1 MKANNFDSSGNNL
14 VKTNN
19 EIFPR
24 TIVQSQSTEIIN
36 QIIELLNSYKNETDN
51 QSIEIL
57 IKVKELINRLLLCGN
72 VIIEFIIKSQN
83 ISNNLKVDKKIS
95 EFSIFSKKDE
105 AKKEEIKQNEKDDS
119 ELKEQY
125 DDIEK
130 ILNNSEI
137 DKEQL
142 KKRVK
147 IYVNNISEKMKE
159 AKNNYDNKMEE
170 IYAKNKVI
178 DDYLT
183 KFNIKYKSLA
193 NNNKN
198 LLNKITSNEIMLKRL
213 FNENNL
219 LKNQLKL
226 LYQKQ
231 NKINY

>member
-1 MKANNFDSSGNNL
+1 MKANNFDSSGGKL

-24 TIVQSQSTEIIN
+24 TIVQRSEIIN
-36 QIIELLNSYKNETDN
+36 QIIELLNSCKNETGN

-57 IKVKELINRLLLCGN
+57 IKVKEFVNRLLLCGN
-72 VIIEFIIKSQN
+72 VIIEFIILSQ
-83 ISNNLKVDKKIS
+83 NNLKIDKKTS

-213 FNENNL
+213 CNENNL

>member
-24 TIVQSQSTEIIN
+24 TIVQRTEIIN
-36 QIIELLNSYKNETDN
+36 QIIELLNSCKNETGN

-57 IKVKELINRLLLCGN
+57 IKVKELVNRLLLCGN

-105 AKKEEIKQNEKDDS
+105 AKKEEIKQNEKGDS
-119 ELKEQY
+119 ELKEEY

-183 KFNIKYKSLA
+183 KFNTKYKSLA

-213 FNENNL
+213 CNENNL

>member
-1 MKANNFDSSGNNL
+1 MKANNFDSSGGKF

-24 TIVQSQSTEIIN
+24 TIVQRTEIIN
-36 QIIELLNSYKNETDN
+36 QIIELLNSCKNETGN

-57 IKVKELINRLLLCGN
+57 IKVKELVNRLLLCGN
-72 VIIEFIIKSQN
+72 VIIEFIILSQ
-83 ISNNLKVDKKIS
+83 NNLKIDKKTS

-105 AKKEEIKQNEKDDS
+105 AKKVETKQNEKDDS
-119 ELKEQY
+119 ELKEEY

-183 KFNIKYKSLA
+183 KFNTKYKSLA

>member
-1 MKANNFDSSGNNL
+1 MKANNFDSSGGKL

-24 TIVQSQSTEIIN
+24 TIVQRSEIIN
-36 QIIELLNSYKNETDN
+36 QIIELLNSCKNETGN

-57 IKVKELINRLLLCGN
+57 IKVKEFVNRLLLCGN
-72 VIIEFIIKSQN
+72 VIIEFIILSQ
-83 ISNNLKVDKKIS
+83 NNLKIDKKTS

-183 KFNIKYKSLA
+183 KFNTKYKSLA

>member
-1 MKANNFDSSGNNL
+1 MKANNFDSSGGKL

-24 TIVQSQSTEIIN
+24 TIVQRTEIIN
-36 QIIELLNSYKNETDN
+36 QIIELLNSCKNETGN

-57 IKVKELINRLLLCGN
+57 IKVKELVNRLLLCGN
-72 VIIEFIIKSQN
+72 VIIEFIILSQ
-83 ISNNLKVDKKIS
+83 NNLKIDKKTS

-105 AKKEEIKQNEKDDS
+105 AKKEEIKQNKKGDS
-119 ELKEQY
+119 ELKEEY

-213 FNENNL
+213 CNENNL

>member
-1 MKANNFDSSGNNL
+1 MKANNFDSSGGKL

-24 TIVQSQSTEIIN
+24 TIVQRSEIIN
-36 QIIELLNSYKNETDN
+36 QIIELLNSCKNETGN

-57 IKVKELINRLLLCGN
+57 IKVKDLVNRLLLCAE

-83 ISNNLKVDKKIS
+83 NLNNLKVDKKIS

-183 KFNIKYKSLA
+183 KFNTKYKSLA

-213 FNENNL
+213 YNENNL

>member
-1 MKANNFDSSGNNL
+1 MKANNFDSSGGKL

-24 TIVQSQSTEIIN
+24 TIVQRTEIIN
-36 QIIELLNSYKNETDN
+36 QIIELLNSCKNETGN

-57 IKVKELINRLLLCGN
+57 IKVKEFVNRLLLCGN
-72 VIIEFIIKSQN
+72 VIIEFIILSQ
-83 ISNNLKVDKKIS
+83 NNLKIDKKTS

-105 AKKEEIKQNEKDDS
+105 AKKEEIKQNEKGDS
-119 ELKEQY
+119 ELKEEY

-183 KFNIKYKSLA
+183 KFNTKYKSLA

-213 FNENNL
+213 YNENNL

>member
-1 MKANNFDSSGNNL
+1 MKANNFDSSGGKL

-24 TIVQSQSTEIIN
+24 TIVQRTEIIN
-36 QIIELLNSYKNETDN
+36 QIIELLNSCKNETGN

-57 IKVKELINRLLLCGN
+57 IKVKELVNRLLLCGN
-72 VIIEFIIKSQN
+72 VIIEFIILSQ
-83 ISNNLKVDKKIS
+83 NNLKIDKKTS

-105 AKKEEIKQNEKDDS
+105 AKKEEIKQNEKGDS
-119 ELKEQY
+119 ELKEEY

-147 IYVNNISEKMKE
+147 IYVNNISEKIKE

-183 KFNIKYKSLA
+183 KFNTKYKTLA

-213 FNENNL
+213 CNENNL

>member
-1 MKANNFDSSGNNL
+1 MKANNFDSSGGKL

-57 IKVKELINRLLLCGN
+57 IKVKELVNRLLLCGN
-72 VIIEFIIKSQN
+72 VIIEFIILSQ
-83 ISNNLKVDKKIS
+83 NNLKIDKKTS

-105 AKKEEIKQNEKDDS
+105 AKKEEIKQNEKGDS
-119 ELKEQY
+119 ELKEEY

-183 KFNIKYKSLA
+183 KFNTKYKSLA

-213 FNENNL
+213 CNENNL

>member
-1 MKANNFDSSGNNL
+1 MKANNFDRSGIDL
-14 VKTNN
+14 VKANN

-24 TIVQSQSTEIIN
+24 TIVQSTEILN
-36 QIIELLNSYKNETDN
+36 QIIELLNSCKNETGN

-57 IKVKELINRLLLCGN
+57 IKVKELVNRLLLCGN
-72 VIIEFIIKSQN
+72 VIIEFIILSQ
-83 ISNNLKVDKKIS
+83 NNLKIDKKIS

>member
-36 QIIELLNSYKNETDN
+36 QIIELLNSCKNETDN

-57 IKVKELINRLLLCGN
+57 IKVKELVNRLLLCAE

-83 ISNNLKVDKKIS
+83 NLNNLKVDKKIS

-170 IYAKNKVI
+170 IYEKNKVI

-183 KFNIKYKSLA
+183 KLNIKYKSLA

-213 FNENNL
+213 CNENNL

>member
-1 MKANNFDSSGNNL
+1 MKANNFDSSGGKL

-24 TIVQSQSTEIIN
+24 TIVQRSEIIN
-36 QIIELLNSYKNETDN
+36 QIIELLNSCKNETGN

-57 IKVKELINRLLLCGN
+57 IKVKEFVNRLLLCGN
-72 VIIEFIIKSQN
+72 VIIEFIILSQ
-83 ISNNLKVDKKIS
+83 NNLKIDKKTS

-105 AKKEEIKQNEKDDS
+105 AKKEEIKQNEKGDS
-119 ELKEQY
+119 ELKEEY

>member
-1 MKANNFDSSGNNL
+1 MKANNFDSSGGKF

-24 TIVQSQSTEIIN
+24 TIVQRTEIIN
-36 QIIELLNSYKNETDN
+36 QIIELLNSCKNETGN

-57 IKVKELINRLLLCGN
+57 IKVKELVNRLLLCGN
-72 VIIEFIIKSQN
+72 VIIEFIILSQ
-83 ISNNLKVDKKIS
+83 NNLKIDKKTS

-105 AKKEEIKQNEKDDS
+105 AKKEEIKQNEKGDS
-119 ELKEQY
+119 ELKEEY

>member
-1 MKANNFDSSGNNL
+1 MKANNFDSSRGNL

-24 TIVQSQSTEIIN
+24 TIVQRSEIIN
-36 QIIELLNSYKNETDN
+36 QIIELLNSCKNETGN

-57 IKVKELINRLLLCGN
+57 IKVKELVNRLLLCGN
-72 VIIEFIIKSQN
+72 VIIEFIILSQ
-83 ISNNLKVDKKIS
+83 NNLKIDKKTS

-105 AKKEEIKQNEKDDS
+105 AKKEEIKQNEKGDS
-119 ELKEQY
+119 ELKEEY

-213 FNENNL
+213 WNENNL

>member
-1 MKANNFDSSGNNL
+1 MKANNFDSSGGKL

-24 TIVQSQSTEIIN
+24 TIVQRTEIIN
-36 QIIELLNSYKNETDN
+36 QIIELLNSCKNETGN

-57 IKVKELINRLLLCGN
+57 IKVKELVNRLLLCGN
-72 VIIEFIIKSQN
+72 VIIEFIILSQ
-83 ISNNLKVDKKIS
+83 NNLKIDKKTS

-105 AKKEEIKQNEKDDS
+105 AKKEKIKQNEKGDS
-119 ELKEQY
+119 ELKEEY

-213 FNENNL
+213 WNENNL

>member
-1 MKANNFDSSGNNL
+1 MKANNFDSSGGKL

-24 TIVQSQSTEIIN
+24 TIVQRSEIIN
-36 QIIELLNSYKNETDN
+36 QIIELLNSCKNETGN

-57 IKVKELINRLLLCGN
+57 IKVKEFVNRLLLCAE

-83 ISNNLKVDKKIS
+83 NLNNLKIDKKIS

-183 KFNIKYKSLA
+183 KFNTKYKSLA

-213 FNENNL
+213 CNENNL

>member
-1 MKANNFDSSGNNL
+1 MKANNFDSSGGKL

-24 TIVQSQSTEIIN
+24 TIVQRSEIIN
-36 QIIELLNSYKNETDN
+36 QIIELLNSCKNETGN

-57 IKVKELINRLLLCGN
+57 IKVKEFVNRLLLCGN
-72 VIIEFIIKSQN
+72 VIIEFIILSQ
-83 ISNNLKVDKKIS
+83 NNLKIDKKTS

-105 AKKEEIKQNEKDDS
+105 AKKEEIKQNEKGDS
-119 ELKEQY
+119 ELKEEY

-183 KFNIKYKSLA
+183 KFNIKYKRLA

-198 LLNKITSNEIMLKRL
+198 LLNKITTNEIMLKRL
-213 FNENNL
+213 YNANNL

>member
-1 MKANNFDSSGNNL
+1 MKANNFDSSGGKL

-24 TIVQSQSTEIIN
+24 TIVQRSEIIN
-36 QIIELLNSYKNETDN
+36 QIIELLNSCKNETGN

-57 IKVKELINRLLLCGN
+57 IKVKELVNRLLLCGN
-72 VIIEFIIKSQN
+72 VIIEFIILSQ
-83 ISNNLKVDKKIS
+83 NNLKIDKKTS

-105 AKKEEIKQNEKDDS
+105 AKKEEIKQNEKGDS
-119 ELKEQY
+119 ELKEEY

-159 AKNNYDNKMEE
+159 TKNNYDNKMEE

>member
-1 MKANNFDSSGNNL
+1 MKTNNFDSSGNNL

-57 IKVKELINRLLLCGN
+57 IKVKELVNRLLLCAE
-72 VIIEFIIKSQN
+72 VIIKFIIKSQN
-83 ISNNLKVDKKIS
+83 NSNNLKIDKKIS
-95 EFSIFSKKDE
+95 EFSIFPKKDE
-105 AKKEEIKQNEKDDS
+105 AKKEEIKQNEKGDS
-119 ELKEQY
+119 ELKEEY

-130 ILNNSEI
+130 ILNVSEI

-183 KFNIKYKSLA
+183 KFNTKYKTLA

-213 FNENNL
+213 WNENNL

>member
-36 QIIELLNSYKNETDN
+36 QIIELLNSCKNETDN

-72 VIIEFIIKSQN
+72 VIIEFIILSQ
-83 ISNNLKVDKKIS
+83 NNLKIDKKTS

-105 AKKEEIKQNEKDDS
+105 AKKEEIKQNEKGDS
-119 ELKEQY
+119 ELKEEY

-147 IYVNNISEKMKE
+147 IYVNNISAKMKE

-213 FNENNL
+213 YNENNL

>member
-1 MKANNFDSSGNNL
+1 MKANNFDSSGGKL

-24 TIVQSQSTEIIN
+24 TIVQRTEIIN
-36 QIIELLNSYKNETDN
+36 QIIELLNSCKNETGN

-57 IKVKELINRLLLCGN
+57 IKVKEFVNRLLLCGN
-72 VIIEFIIKSQN
+72 VIIEFIILSQ
-83 ISNNLKVDKKIS
+83 NNLKIDKKTS

-159 AKNNYDNKMEE
+159 TKNNYDNKMEE

-183 KFNIKYKSLA
+183 KFNTKYKSLA

>member
-24 TIVQSQSTEIIN
+24 TIVQRSEIIN
-36 QIIELLNSYKNETDN
+36 QIIELLNSCKNETGN

-57 IKVKELINRLLLCGN
+57 IKVKELVNRLLLCGN
-72 VIIEFIIKSQN
+72 VIIEFIILSQ
-83 ISNNLKVDKKIS
+83 NNLKIDKKIS

-105 AKKEEIKQNEKDDS
+105 AKKEEIKQNEKGDS
-119 ELKEQY
+119 ELKEEY

-213 FNENNL
+213 YSENNL

>member
-1 MKANNFDSSGNNL
+1 MKANNFDSSGGKL

-24 TIVQSQSTEIIN
+24 TIVQRSEIIN
-36 QIIELLNSYKNETDN
+36 QIIELLNSCKNETGN

-57 IKVKELINRLLLCGN
+57 IKVKELVNRLLLCGN
-72 VIIEFIIKSQN
+72 VIIEFIILSQ
-83 ISNNLKVDKKIS
+83 NNLKIDKKTS

-105 AKKEEIKQNEKDDS
+105 AKKEEIKQNEKGDS
-119 ELKEQY
+119 ELKEEY

-213 FNENNL
+213 YNENNL

>member
-1 MKANNFDSSGNNL
+1 MKANNFDSSGGKL

-24 TIVQSQSTEIIN
+24 TIVQRTEIIN
-36 QIIELLNSYKNETDN
+36 QIIELLNSCKNETGN

-57 IKVKELINRLLLCGN
+57 IKVKEFVNRLLLCGN
-72 VIIEFIIKSQN
+72 VIIEFIILSQ
-83 ISNNLKVDKKIS
+83 NNLKIDKKTS

-105 AKKEEIKQNEKDDS
+105 AKKEEIKQNEKGDS
-119 ELKEQY
+119 ELKEEY

-213 FNENNL
+213 CNENNL

>member
-1 MKANNFDSSGNNL
+1 MKTNNFDSSGNNL

-36 QIIELLNSYKNETDN
+36 QIIELLNSCKNETDN

-57 IKVKELINRLLLCGN
+57 IKVKELVNRLLLCGN
-72 VIIEFIIKSQN
+72 VIIEFIILSQ
-83 ISNNLKVDKKIS
+83 NNLKIDKKTS

-183 KFNIKYKSLA
+183 KFNTKYKSLA

-213 FNENNL
+213 YNENNL

>member
-24 TIVQSQSTEIIN
+24 TIVQRTEIIN
-36 QIIELLNSYKNETDN
+36 QIIELLNSCKNETGN

-72 VIIEFIIKSQN
+72 VIIEFIILSQN
-83 ISNNLKVDKKIS
+83 NLNNLKVDKKIS

-105 AKKEEIKQNEKDDS
+105 AKKEEIKQNEKGDS
-119 ELKEQY
+119 ELKEEY

>member
-1 MKANNFDSSGNNL
+1 MKANNFDSNGGKL

-24 TIVQSQSTEIIN
+24 TIVQRSEIIN
-36 QIIELLNSYKNETDN
+36 QIIELLNSCKNETGN

-57 IKVKELINRLLLCGN
+57 IKVKEFVNRLLLCGN
-72 VIIEFIIKSQN
+72 VIIEFIILSQ
-83 ISNNLKVDKKIS
+83 NNLKIDKKTS

-105 AKKEEIKQNEKDDS
+105 AKKEEIKQNEKGDS
-119 ELKEQY
+119 ELKEEY

-142 KKRVK
+142 KKRIK

>member
-1 MKANNFDSSGNNL
+1 MKANNFDSSGGKF

-36 QIIELLNSYKNETDN
+36 QIIELLNSCKNETDN

-57 IKVKELINRLLLCGN
+57 IKVKELVNRLLLCAE

-83 ISNNLKVDKKIS
+83 NLNNLKIDKKIS

-125 DDIEK
+125 DIEK

-147 IYVNNISEKMKE
+147 IYVNNISAKMKE

-183 KFNIKYKSLA
+183 KFNTKYKSLA

-213 FNENNL
+213 CNENNL

>member
-1 MKANNFDSSGNNL
+1 MKTNNFDSSGNNL

-36 QIIELLNSYKNETDN
+36 QIIELLNSCKNETDN

-83 ISNNLKVDKKIS
+83 NLNNLKIDKKIS

-105 AKKEEIKQNEKDDS
+105 AKKEETKQNEKGDS
-119 ELKEQY
+119 ALKEQY

-183 KFNIKYKSLA
+183 KFNTKYKSLA

-213 FNENNL
+213 WNENNL

>member
-1 MKANNFDSSGNNL
+1 MKTNNFDSSGGKL

-24 TIVQSQSTEIIN
+24 TIVQRTEIIN
-36 QIIELLNSYKNETDN
+36 QIIELLNSCKNETDN

-57 IKVKELINRLLLCGN
+57 IKVKELVNRLLLCGN
-72 VIIEFIIKSQN
+72 VIIEFIILSQ
-83 ISNNLKVDKKIS
+83 NNLKIDKKTS

-193 NNNKN
+193 DNNKN

-213 FNENNL
+213 CNENNL

>member
-1 MKANNFDSSGNNL
+1 MKANNFDSSGGKL

-24 TIVQSQSTEIIN
+24 TIVQRSEIIN
-36 QIIELLNSYKNETDN
+36 QIIELLNSCKNETGN

-57 IKVKELINRLLLCGN
+57 IKVKELVNRLLLCGN
-72 VIIEFIIKSQN
+72 VIIEFIILSQ
-83 ISNNLKVDKKIS
+83 NNLKIDKKTS

-119 ELKEQY
+119 ELKEEY

-183 KFNIKYKSLA
+183 KFNTKYKSLA

-213 FNENNL
+213 WNENNL

>member
-1 MKANNFDSSGNNL
+1 MKANNFDSSGGKL

-36 QIIELLNSYKNETDN
+36 QIIELLNSCKNETGN

-57 IKVKELINRLLLCGN
+57 IKVKELVNRLLLCGN
-72 VIIEFIIKSQN
+72 VIIEFIILSQ
-83 ISNNLKVDKKIS
+83 NNLKIDKKTS

-105 AKKEEIKQNEKDDS
+105 AKKEEIKQNEKGDS
-119 ELKEQY
+119 ELKEEY

-183 KFNIKYKSLA
+183 KSNIKYKSLA

>member
-1 MKANNFDSSGNNL
+1 MKANNFDSSGGKL

-24 TIVQSQSTEIIN
+24 TIVQRTEIIN
-36 QIIELLNSYKNETDN
+36 QIIELLNSCKNETGN

-72 VIIEFIIKSQN
+72 VIIEFIILSQ
-83 ISNNLKVDKKIS
+83 NNLKIDKKTS

-105 AKKEEIKQNEKDDS
+105 AKKEEIKQNEKGDS
-119 ELKEQY
+119 ELKEEY

-183 KFNIKYKSLA
+183 KFNIKYTISL
-193 NNNKN
+193 NLFFGLNPQGSECKN
-198 LLNKITSNEIMLKRL
+198 VQVEYCLWECTWTW
-213 FNENNL
+213 
-219 LKNQLKL
+219 
-226 LYQKQ
+226 
-231 NKINY
+231 

>member
-1 MKANNFDSSGNNL
+1 MKTNNFDSSGGKL

-24 TIVQSQSTEIIN
+24 TIVQRSEIIN
-36 QIIELLNSYKNETDN
+36 QIIELLNSCKNETGN

-57 IKVKELINRLLLCGN
+57 IKVKEFVNRLLLCGN
-72 VIIEFIIKSQN
+72 VIIEFIILSQ
-83 ISNNLKVDKKIS
+83 NNLKIDKKTS

-105 AKKEEIKQNEKDDS
+105 AKKEEIKQNEKGDS
-119 ELKEQY
+119 ELKEEY

-142 KKRVK
+142 KKRIK

-198 LLNKITSNEIMLKRL
+198 LLNKIT
-213 FNENNL
+213 
-219 LKNQLKL
+219 
-226 LYQKQ
+226 
-231 NKINY
+231 

>member
-1 MKANNFDSSGNNL
+1 MEANNFDSSGGKL

-24 TIVQSQSTEIIN
+24 TIVQRTEIIN
-36 QIIELLNSYKNETDN
+36 QIIELLNSCKNETGN

-57 IKVKELINRLLLCGN
+57 IKVKELVNRLLLCGN
-72 VIIEFIIKSQN
+72 VIIEFIILSQ
-83 ISNNLKVDKKIS
+83 NNLKIDKKTS

-105 AKKEEIKQNEKDDS
+105 AKKEEIKQNEKGDS
-119 ELKEQY
+119 ELKEEY

-159 AKNNYDNKMEE
+159 TKNNYDNKMEE

-183 KFNIKYKSLA
+183 KFNTKYKTLA

-213 FNENNL
+213 WNENNL

>member
-1 MKANNFDSSGNNL
+1 MKANNFDSSGGKL

-24 TIVQSQSTEIIN
+24 TIVQRTEIIN
-36 QIIELLNSYKNETDN
+36 QIIELLNSCKNETGN

-57 IKVKELINRLLLCGN
+57 IKVKELVNRLLLCGN
-72 VIIEFIIKSQN
+72 VIIEFIILSQ
-83 ISNNLKVDKKIS
+83 NNLKIDKKTS

-105 AKKEEIKQNEKDDS
+105 AKKEEIKQNEKGDS
-119 ELKEQY
+119 ELKEEY

>member
-1 MKANNFDSSGNNL
+1 MKANNFDSSGGKL

-24 TIVQSQSTEIIN
+24 TIVQRTEIIN
-36 QIIELLNSYKNETDN
+36 QIIELLNSCKNETGN

-57 IKVKELINRLLLCGN
+57 IKVKELVNRLLLCGN
-72 VIIEFIIKSQN
+72 VIIEFIILSQ
-83 ISNNLKVDKKIS
+83 NNLKIDKKTS

-105 AKKEEIKQNEKDDS
+105 AKKEEIKQNEKGDS
-119 ELKEQY
+119 ELKEEY

-183 KFNIKYKSLA
+183 KFNTKYKTLA

-213 FNENNL
+213 CNENNL